1 MWSSPAAGLR
11 YLICP
16 VVASGS
22 QSARLL
28 ADGHLSTQDHSPTL
42 AASTDIHAHT
52 HTHTSG
58 SPSPHPDSS
67 GCPGPLF
74 LPAASSSHGPTL
86 RDTQGTNPYHLLII
100 SSSSISPCS
109 HILTCTS
116 TLTAVVGTMD
126 TQAPLICGSTP
137 YVVPQTHTR
146 LCTQSTPQLG
156 KWLEMGFREK
166 PQQTAT
172 LVQGT
177 AKQVN

>member
-22 QSARLL
+22 QSAQLL

-86 RDTQGTNPYHLLII
+86 RDTPKAPIHII
-100 SSSSISPCS
+100 CSSSHPAASLPA
-109 HILTCTS
+109 LTYS
-116 TLTAVVGTMD
+116 LAHPHSLRLW
-126 TQAPLICGSTP
+126 APWTP
-137 YVVPQTHTR
+137 R
-146 LCTQSTPQLG
+146 LL
-156 KWLEMGFREK
+156 
-166 PQQTAT
+166 
-172 LVQGT
+172 
-177 AKQVN
+177 